1 MILRFILAAILLVS
15 ASITQSVAL
24 AAPPP
29 PAGPQFNVRIHPLHI
44 LVDSFGADLEFK
56 GGDNWSVG
64 PSLAFWSKDKG
75 ASFKSRASL
84 IAARGMYTFDHDRFS
99 DGWYVGP
106 FLGFASIEVEK
117 IGPFA
122 AQGKGSGN
130 GLVLGSYGGH
140 QWFWNEFSVNV
151 GAGLALSSAGD
162 VSVDYITSGTSE
174 KVDSETIGGFIWE
187 VGLNY
192 AW

>member
-1 MILRFILAAILLVS
+1 MILRILFAAALLLPAIS
-15 ASITQSVAL
+15 QAQP
-24 AAPPP
+24 AAQ
-29 PAGPQFNVRIHPLHI
+29 AGPQFNLRVHPLHI

-56 GGDNWSVG
+56 GGENWSVG

-75 ASFKSRASL
+75 TSFKSRASL
-84 IAARGMYTFDHDRFS
+84 IAARGTYTFDHERFT

-117 IGPFA
+117 TGPFS
-122 AQGKGSGN
+122 AQGKGSSN